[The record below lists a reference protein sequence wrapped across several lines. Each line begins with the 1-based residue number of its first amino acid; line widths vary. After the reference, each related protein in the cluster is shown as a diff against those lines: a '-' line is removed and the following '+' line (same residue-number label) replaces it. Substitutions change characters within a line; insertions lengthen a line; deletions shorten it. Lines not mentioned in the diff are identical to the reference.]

1 MNLHNLKKLIPPSG
15 MRPALRP
22 VTIAA
27 AVFLSG
33 LVLAGAVGTA
43 SGFEDDDG
51 NLAPE
56 SPINFD
62 WNSFSPTTWSGTAP
76 YRISDKTVS
85 GWTFKGIEDDQ
96 ANNSD
101 TAFAGGTK
109 QDDNCA
115 TVNTGKA
122 PNKDDLKRIYL
133 ASKVVGG
140 HTYLDL
146 AWVRIPQNTTS
157 PSAHVAFEFNKGTT
171 PCGSGSDGLVERT
184 AGDMLIVYDFEG
196 GATDTPAITLR
207 RWIISGTCE
216 VGSSNAPCWG
226 PATNLTALGFA
237 EAKVNTFG
245 SVSDTIS
252 PVSPTSV
259 NLGTSEFGEAGIDLT
274 GAGVFTAG
282 SCESFGKA
290 FGVSRS
296 SGNSGTAQMKD
307 LVGPADFTL
316 ANCGTVIIHKQTLP
330 DENPNSTD
338 FTFSTNVTT
347 NPSTTTSPF
356 TLKDDGTKTI
366 SNVNTNSTP
375 NSLNVTENDP
385 SPNYKLDSID
395 CSASSVPVGN
405 YSTDPTTTRA
415 VTFSIAGGE
424 TLECTFTNKRQQG
437 AIKIT
442 KTSTKDGSGLAATF
456 SITGPN
462 SYSSSVT
469 STGGSVCVDGLAF
482 GDYTVTETAPPIG
495 YKIDDITG
503 HTVTVD
509 TNAKCSDTPYVG
521 ETTSFTD
528 TPLSEIQVQFR
539 SLAGVGVTKASIVC
553 ANGGTIAAVSEN
565 GSADPAFDDTDETFT
580 NLAPGTYTCTV
591 VVDP

>member
-1 MNLHNLKKLIPPSG
+1 M
-15 MRPALRP
+15 LR
-22 VTIAA
+22 
-27 AVFLSG
+27 
-33 LVLAGAVGTA
+33 A

-51 NLAPE
+51 NLAPGDVIE
-56 SPINFD
+56 IGELSPNFD
-62 WNSFSPTTWSGTAP
+62 WNSFSPLTWDGTAP
-76 YRISDKTVS
+76 YRTADKLVS
-85 GWTFKGIEDDQ
+85 GWKFKGIEDDQ
-96 ANNSD
+96 ASTSD

-109 QDDNCA
+109 QDDECA
-115 TVNTGKA
+115 TVGTGKA

-133 ASKVVGG
+133 SSKVVGG
-140 HTYLDL
+140 HTYLNL

-157 PSAHVAFEFNKGTT
+157 ASAHVAFEFNKGST
-171 PCGSGSDGLVERT
+171 PCGAGSDGLVHRT
-184 AGDMLIVYDFEG
+184 QGDMLVVYDFEG
-196 GATDTPAITLR
+196 GADTPSIKLS
-207 RWIISGTCE
+207 RWTTTPGVACD
-216 VGSSNAPCWG
+216 VGSHAPPCWNQ
-226 PATNLTALGFA
+226 AVDLTASLVA
-237 EAKVNTFG
+237 EAKVNVGQTVTDLLGPGG
-245 SVSDTIS
+245 SED
-252 PVSPTSV
+252 
-259 NLGTSEFGEAGIDLT
+259 LKDSEFGEAGIDLT
-274 GAGVFTAG
+274 AANVFASGV
-282 SCESFGKA
+282 CESFGKA

-296 SGNSGTAQMKD
+296 SGNSDTAQMKD
-307 LVGPADFTL
+307 LVGPANFTL

-356 TLKDDGTKTI
+356 TLKDDGTNTI

-385 SPNYKLDSID
+385 GPNYKLDSID

-462 SYSSSVT
+462 SYSNSVT

-482 GDYTVTETAPPIG
+482 GDYTVTETAPPSG

-565 GSADPAFDDTDETFT
+565 GSADPVFDDTDETFT
-580 NLAPGTYTCTV
+580 NLAPGTYTCTI